1 MDLKD
6 VNLEV
11 GEDRVVLDVEGM
23 YNPVD
28 FYLPCSVD
36 QEVIDAQLNRNN
48 DVRYYLCVLLTMP

>member
-11 GEDRVVLDVEGM
+11 GEDRVVLDLEGM

-28 FYLPCSVD
+28 IFLPCSVD
-36 QEVIDAQLNRNN
+36 QDVIDAQLNRNN
-48 DVRYYLCVLLTMP
+48 DVRHYLLLS